1 MQGSQLAQCNRDG
14 SMDSGHIFWS
24 TIRTSL
30 LYVAAG
36 AQSAARVLSTSSEE
50 SFTIAV
56 SLGTAIVTSSRTAP
70 PRPISNRARPH
81 LSLEVQC
88 PPDNDKTNAV
98 SPILQ
103 EKTEVDDSVVLASVA
118 LPEAPA
124 QPAPRNERVQL
135 IIDSLQNYDLI
146 KPIPVVVDSLADKIF
161 TAKALDLNLSI
172 SENSLGG
179 ALLLLKDRIATIY
192 EEYRMKKTLDPEQ
205 ARDLEI
211 LQTYIGKAKRNWR

>member
-1 MQGSQLAQCNRDG
+1 LQLDQRNRDR
-14 SMDSGHIFWS
+14 SMDSTRIFWS

-36 AQSAARVLSTSSEE
+36 SQSAARVLSTRSEE

-56 SLGTAIVTSSRTAP
+56 SLGAAIVTSSRTAP
-70 PRPISNRARPH
+70 PRLISNRARSH
-81 LSLEVQC
+81 LSVEVQC
-88 PPDNDKTNAV
+88 LPDDNKTIAV
-98 SPILQ
+98 PSVSQ
-103 EKTEVDDSVVLASVA
+103 EKAEANDTDALASVA

-146 KPIPVVVDSLADKIF
+146 KPISVVVDSLADKIF
-161 TAKALDLNLSI
+161 TAEAPDLNLSI

-205 ARDLEI
+205 ARRFEI
-211 LQTYIGKAKRNWR
+211 LQTYIGKTKRSWL

>member
-1 MQGSQLAQCNRDG
+1 
-14 SMDSGHIFWS
+14 MDSGHIFWS

-36 AQSAARVLSTSSEE
+36 SQSAARVLSTSSEE
-50 SFTIAV
+50 SFTIAAP
-56 SLGTAIVTSSRTAP
+56 LGAPIVTSSRTAP
-70 PRPISNRARPH
+70 RRLISNRARSH
-81 LSLEVQC
+81 LSVEVQR
-88 PPDNDKTNAV
+88 PPDNNKTIAV
-98 SPILQ
+98 PPESHQKAEAEDWDALTSAASP
-103 EKTEVDDSVVLASVA
+103 A
-118 LPEAPA
+118 APA

-161 TAKALDLNLSI
+161 TAEAPDLNLSI

-205 ARDLEI
+205 ARRFEI
-211 LQTYIGKAKRNWR
+211 LQTYIGKTKRSWR